1 MAIDVTL
8 PELGEGIEKA
18 DVVRVF
24 VATGET
30 VTTAQPLLEIETDK
44 AAVEIPSPAAGIVRT
59 VAVEPGTS
67 NAVGQLIVSLSDD
80 AQAAPA
86 PPPRG
91 SPAAAP
97 PPPAAAAAA

>member
-30 VTTAQPLLEIETDK
+30 VTAAQPLLEIETDK
-44 AAVEIPSPAAGIVRT
+44 ASAACNKYLFVFNHR
-59 VAVEPGTS
+59 
-67 NAVGQLIVSLSDD
+67 LIYPILIFFL
-80 AQAAPA
+80 AI
-86 PPPRG
+86 
-91 SPAAAP
+91 
-97 PPPAAAAAA
+97 

>member
-30 VTTAQPLLEIETDK
+30 VYRENEL
-44 AAVEIPSPAAGIVRT
+44 
-59 VAVEPGTS
+59 PGAILTRIF
-67 NAVGQLIVSLSDD
+67 LIWLR
-80 AQAAPA
+80 A
-86 PPPRG
+86 R
-91 SPAAAP
+91 
-97 PPPAAAAAA
+97 